1 MGRSHSSEPLDRD
14 ELATLVDIADDALL
28 AALSGVSSDPR
39 PLDSLPPALR
49 TRRGAFV
56 TLTVDGQLNGCIG
69 DVVGRQALGHAVA
82 RLALAAAF
90 DDPRLPALR
99 PDQYERLAIEVSVLS
114 PLSPVIAADRAE
126 LSAGLRPGI
135 DGVVIGAGH
144 RTGLFLPDVWD
155 QLPDIDDFLDH
166 LWRKAGLPASTWPDT
181 VLRFTTQR
189 LRRSAADTGGPCS
202 VRHNGGS

>member
-1 MGRSHSSEPLDRD
+1 MGRSHSSERLDRH
-14 ELATLVDIADDALL
+14 ELAALVDLADEALL
-28 AALSGVSSDPR
+28 AALSGASCGQR
-39 PLDSLPPALR
+39 PLDSLPPALS

-56 TLTVDGQLNGCIG
+56 TLTVDGELNGCIG

-99 PDQYERLAIEVSVLS
+99 PDQYECLAVEVSVLS
-114 PLSPVIAADRAE
+114 PLSPVVAADRAE

-135 DGVVIGAGH
+135 DGLVVGAGH

-155 QLPDIDDFLDH
+155 QLPDPDGFLDH
-166 LWRKAGLPASTWPDT
+166 LWRKAGLSSSTWPDT
-181 VLRFTTQR
+181 ILRFTTQCAHR
-189 LRRSAADTGGPCS
+189 ATTDTGTLVS
-202 VRHNGGS
+202 